1 MNMWNVMIVGCG
13 LSGIIAAR
21 ELADQGNKVLIF
33 EKRRHIGGNIIRM
46 LKLNGQQNIFYYFVQ
61 IEQNYLCQR
70 QVRID
75 SNFFTDPFLN
85 TFIRSIFF

>member
-33 EKRRHIGGNIIRM
+33 EKRRHIGGNIFDEKNADGFLIQ
-46 LKLNGQQNIFYYFVQ
+46 KYGPHCFFYQ
-61 IEQNYLCQR
+61 
-70 QVRID
+70 
-75 SNFFTDPFLN
+75 
-85 TFIRSIFF
+85 